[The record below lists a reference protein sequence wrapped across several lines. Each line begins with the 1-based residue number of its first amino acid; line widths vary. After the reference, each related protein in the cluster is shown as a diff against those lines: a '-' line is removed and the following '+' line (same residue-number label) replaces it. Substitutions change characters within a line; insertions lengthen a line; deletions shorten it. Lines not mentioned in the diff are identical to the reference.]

1 MALITLKTSATT
13 RSTRVSRTS
22 SGSTTTKTTSSTT
35 ATVTKQAASA
45 RAPRALA
52 NNEKENINPL
62 TGLDSLQSNKKS
74 KPVFGASS
82 NANTTSKSDL
92 KLKPSAGRAG
102 PVTRSQTSPPPS
114 SQEHAQVPTAQRST
128 RKSGISKQS
137 RRSNTQLDVV
147 TAEVDILHGAIDAL
161 ISKRAIKVERDITR
175 ADRILAATQHETAAD
190 RRARELT
197 VMPLADLSE
206 AFQLPYEST
215 SQSRV
220 EVEALLT
227 QPETKDESRPS
238 DIFSHELSAA
248 LQRLVADQDAHALTP
263 TVLRTRGVK
272 RSLDS
277 LRTAATSPSTSRR
290 ASTGDVGAIL
300 SRPTKRLRTSA
311 FPPVPPNSPAR
322 SRPVAL
328 PVTEEDNTSKEETY
342 DETQDQTQG
351 SSHYSSVL
359 DSLSFRAGT
368 SVDSLLLQDTS
379 FGSQL

>member
-227 QPETKDESRPS
+227 QPETKDE
-238 DIFSHELSAA
+238 
-248 LQRLVADQDAHALTP
+248 
-263 TVLRTRGVK
+263 TRGVK

-342 DETQDQTQG
+342 DETQDQTKG